1 MATRTVMTSG
11 RRNSSRQESDEFD
24 GYWVNF
30 GPETEDENGNIKFSR
45 LNRGVAVSDL
55 QTRKI
60 YENMSPEFQQ
70 EVAITNEVVEA
81 LREACPDLEEGEGIR
96 VNLAV
101 YLYRRQEGV
110 EVAPTAK
117 KSEIKAKLFGTAS

>member
-11 RRNSSRQESDEFD
+11 RRNTRQQESDEFD
-24 GYWVNF
+24 GYWLNI
-30 GPETEDENGNIKFSR
+30 GPETENEDGEVQFSR

-55 QTRKI
+55 TTRKI
-60 YENMSPEFQQ
+60 YENMSDEFKG

-81 LREACPDLEEGEGIR
+81 LREACPDLEEGEGIK

-117 KSEIKAKLFGTAS
+117 KSEIKAKLFGKAS